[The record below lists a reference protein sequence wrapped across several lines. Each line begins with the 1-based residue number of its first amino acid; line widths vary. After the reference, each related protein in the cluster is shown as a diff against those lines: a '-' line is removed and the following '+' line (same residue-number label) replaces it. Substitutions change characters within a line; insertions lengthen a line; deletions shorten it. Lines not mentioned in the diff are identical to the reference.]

1 MGYFLLES
9 FDIAERVLCFLLGKR
24 AMSLENFVS
33 AGAVGCRLV
42 SEMRKVALNLL
53 SVRVYLAV

>member
-1 MGYFLLES
+1 MGYFLSES
-9 FDIAERVLCFLLGKR
+9 FEIAEGARRFLLGKR

-33 AGAVGCRLV
+33 AGALGCRLV
-42 SEMRKVALNLL
+42 SEMRKVALNFL